1 MRENIRALG
10 VLMKREIRMLAG
22 HRIYWFVMIF
32 APLFCFLF
40 FMDLLKD
47 GLPKKLP
54 VAVVD
59 EDNTTTSR
67 SLVRSLNTFAQTDVV
82 MRTANFSE
90 AREALQRGDVY
101 GIFYIPVDF
110 RRDAS
115 TGKEPVLSFY
125 TNDTYFLAGSLL
137 YKDMRMQSNLANGAV
152 QQTLLLAKGEGGPL
166 LAAKLMPIVLDTH
179 PLNNPWLS
187 YAVYLANFLLPAFL
201 CMFVMFTTVYSIS
214 EEIKRRTS
222 REWLEAGNG
231 SIIVALMGKL
241 VPQALIFTAM
251 GMLALSM
258 LYGYAHFPLNSG
270 FFPMFLAMVLMI
282 LASQC
287 FALFVTG
294 ITRRSRIALSACAL
308 WSFLFCIPNAG
319 MKSGR
324 TAGHVVAFD
333 EGERVGVGVADLLG
347 RQFFDIRGSG
357 FEWYSDDIFLAELCG
372 IDSISVFTDFYFAKV
387 EVGFVGF

>member
-1 MRENIRALG
+1 
-10 VLMKREIRMLAG
+10 
-22 HRIYWFVMIF
+22 
-32 APLFCFLF
+32 
-40 FMDLLKD
+40 
-47 GLPKKLP
+47 
-54 VAVVD
+54 
-59 EDNTTTSR
+59 
-67 SLVRSLNTFAQTDVV
+67 
-82 MRTANFSE
+82 
-90 AREALQRGDVY
+90 
-101 GIFYIPVDF
+101 
-110 RRDAS
+110 
-115 TGKEPVLSFY
+115 
-125 TNDTYFLAGSLL
+125 
-137 YKDMRMQSNLANGAV
+137 MQSNLTNGAV

-201 CMFVMFTTVYSIS
+201 CVFVMFTTVYSIS

-294 ITRRSRIALSACAL
+294 MTRRSRIALSACAL
-308 WSFLFCIPNAG
+308 WGVLSFSICGFTYPVRSMPELAQIGSNLFQMRHYFLIYVDQALNGIPMIFSWQSYAAL
-319 MKSGR
+319 MVYLFLPIFILPKLKL
-324 TAGHVVAFD
+324 
-333 EGERVGVGVADLLG
+333 DLLE
-347 RQFFDIRGSG
+347 FK
-357 FEWYSDDIFLAELCG
+357 YLP
-372 IDSISVFTDFYFAKV
+372 
-387 EVGFVGF
+387 